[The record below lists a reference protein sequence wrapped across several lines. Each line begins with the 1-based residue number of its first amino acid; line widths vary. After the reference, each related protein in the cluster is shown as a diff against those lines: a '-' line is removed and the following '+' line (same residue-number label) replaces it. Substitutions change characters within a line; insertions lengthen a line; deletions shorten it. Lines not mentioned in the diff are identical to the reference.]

1 MKIQRFEARDLQRAL
16 RLAQQALGPEAV
28 ILQTRR
34 VPEAGLRGLLGGR
47 RVEILAAVDIR
58 EESFSA
64 GSGPGGGGAATR
76 GTGANASRMP
86 GARPEPGIDPVHRAS
101 EEPGAR
107 ATGRRAPD
115 LQDGPHEWELLRQ
128 EVADLRLQ
136 LAQPGGSERLPSAR
150 TAHRA
155 PRTAHASAA
164 SRALERLALRPIEIR
179 AGACT
184 AVALVGPTG
193 IGKTTTLAKL
203 AAVAKSEERKRVAF
217 VTVDTFRIGAVEQL
231 ETYARLQDIP
241 LTVVRSP
248 EEMRAARER
257 YGGYDLLLVD
267 TIGRPPRQQAQLQEL
282 AVLLQA
288 ARLDEVH
295 LVLEARQSLDALR
308 ATLDGF
314 RALRPTHLLLTK
326 LDEAERREDALA
338 AALEGGLPLSYVTTG
353 QRVPE
358 DLALAEISWLVD
370 WARGGV

>member
-16 RLAQQALGPEAV
+16 RMAQQALGPEAV

-34 VPEAGLRGLLGGR
+34 VPETGLRGLLGGR

-58 EESFSA
+58 EESSARCAVRGAQPVERDAAPARTERAPVPSNDSPRTAHRAPRA
-64 GSGPGGGGAATR
+64 GSEATP
-76 GTGANASRMP
+76 NVWQS
-86 GARPEPGIDPVHRAS
+86 
-101 EEPGAR
+101 
-107 ATGRRAPD
+107 
-115 LQDGPHEWELLRQ
+115 EWELLRR

-136 LAQPGGSERLPSAR
+136 LGRARDPVETASGPDENGDRHRVREKLDRL
-150 TAHRA
+150 T
-155 PRTAHASAA
+155 
-164 SRALERLALRPIEIR
+164 LRPIEIR

-203 AAVAKSEERKRVAF
+203 ASVAKSHERKRVAF
-217 VTVDTFRIGAVEQL
+217 ATVDTYRIGAVEQL

-257 YGGYDLLLVD
+257 YGAYDLLLVD
-267 TIGRPPRQQAQLQEL
+267 TIGRPPRQQSQIEEL
-282 AVLLQA
+282 AALLQA

-295 LVLEARQSLDALR
+295 LVLEARQSLDVLR
-308 ATLDGF
+308 ATLEGF

-358 DLALAEISWLVD
+358 DLALAEISWLAD
-370 WARGGV
+370 WARGGG